1 MPKQNSLNI
10 YTCLYIYKEM
20 DLRLA
25 EIIKNSKEIITNF
38 SNATSKVSLM
48 VYGINK
54 NTFISF
60 YVYHGRPPYVS
71 HVNL

>member
-1 MPKQNSLNI
+1 
-10 YTCLYIYKEM
+10 M

-60 YVYHGRPPYVS
+60 YVYHG
-71 HVNL
+71 